1 MLNIFDKKNVDYFS
15 NTQPPTFPDGLDVEI
30 FTFKALKVAHKLA
43 KSKYDKEHVTSFM
56 YKNLTKDNYVN
67 SKDMSELR
75 WTVDEKIDYL
85 LMKKIFGKFN
95 NIYFNWQNVLKL
107 KNKDK
112 NIFNLNLSIKRNEGA
127 DETDTQKMEKSF
139 KGYSKW

>member
-1 MLNIFDKKNVDYFS
+1 
-15 NTQPPTFPDGLDVEI
+15 
-30 FTFKALKVAHKLA
+30 
-43 KSKYDKEHVTSFM
+43 M

-67 SKDMSELR
+67 SKDLSELR

-112 NIFNLNLSIKRNEGA
+112 NIFKLNLSIKRNEGA
-127 DETDTQKMEKSF
+127 DETIHKKCGKEL
-139 KGYSKW
+139 

>member
-1 MLNIFDKKNVDYFS
+1 
-15 NTQPPTFPDGLDVEI
+15 
-30 FTFKALKVAHKLA
+30 
-43 KSKYDKEHVTSFM
+43 M

-85 LMKKIFGKFN
+85 LMKKYLENLRIFILTGKM
-95 NIYFNWQNVLKL
+95 KL

-112 NIFNLNLSIKRNEGA
+112 NIFNLNFL
-127 DETDTQKMEKSF
+127 
-139 KGYSKW
+139 